1 MKKVNLNKWG
11 NKMDDKELE
20 IKKIEAVKEITI
32 AAINMRRLGKEDLDA
47 VKTYMEG
54 IASKLDEIA
63 KD

>member
-1 MKKVNLNKWG
+1 
-11 NKMDDKELE
+11 MDDKELE